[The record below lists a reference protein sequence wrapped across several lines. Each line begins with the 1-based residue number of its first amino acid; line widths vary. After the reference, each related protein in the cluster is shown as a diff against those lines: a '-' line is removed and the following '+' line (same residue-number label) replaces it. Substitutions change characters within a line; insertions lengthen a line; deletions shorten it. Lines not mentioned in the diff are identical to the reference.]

1 MSEVSCTVSYKSAK
15 MIISFIKF
23 ITENIRNNI
32 NMSGCYWKLSEIED
46 EMRKYKNKECD
57 PVIELCQEMK
67 ENSYYCRVD
76 VMFELSNFIQTVKPI
91 ISDEIFE
98 KLVHE
103 TSN

>member
-1 MSEVSCTVSYKSAK
+1 MSEVSFTISYKSAK

-57 PVIELCQEMK
+57 AVIELCQKIK
-67 ENSYYCRVD
+67 ENAYYCRLSTMLD
-76 VMFELSNFIQTVKPI
+76 LSNFIQAVKPI
-91 ISDEIFE
+91 IDDEIFE
-98 KLVHE
+98 KLIH
-103 TSN
+103 

>member
-1 MSEVSCTVSYKSAK
+1 MSEVSFTISYKSAK

-57 PVIELCQEMK
+57 AVIELCRKMRTILYK
-67 ENSYYCRVD
+67 NSED
-76 VMFELSNFIQTVKPI
+76 IKKAMDAFINAVNEVV
-91 ISDEIFE
+91 SDEVFNSI
-98 KLVHE
+98 
-103 TSN
+103 

>member
-1 MSEVSCTVSYKSAK
+1 MSEVSFTISYKSAK

-57 PVIELCQEMK
+57 AVIELCQEMK
-67 ENSYYCRVD
+67 ENSYFCRVD
-76 VMFELSNFIQTVKPI
+76 TMFELSNFIQAIKPI